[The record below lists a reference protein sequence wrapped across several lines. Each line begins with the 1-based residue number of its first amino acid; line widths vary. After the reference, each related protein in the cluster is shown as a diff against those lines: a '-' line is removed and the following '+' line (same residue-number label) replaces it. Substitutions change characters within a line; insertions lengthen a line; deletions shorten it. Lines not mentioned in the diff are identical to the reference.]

1 MNEWQRERE
10 RVEPIISDKFTKGDE
25 DRMAHSNIG
34 KKKEDTER
42 EKERERKCDR
52 ERESVCVYE
61 TYCTLEIW

>member
-1 MNEWQRERE
+1 MTERERE

-52 ERESVCVYE
+52 ERERERMCVFMRPI
-61 TYCTLEIW
+61 TH